1 MEKADAWLLSELKKL
16 RFEPY
21 SHLLPQV
28 SQSMSQLRQM
38 ESSFAEKLDGSLTK
52 RQAVALGLLAR
63 TYQLG
68 NSCLVNQLLQN
79 YAGWNCSYRSLL
91 ETFFVIDWIE
101 QNSQRFESYFEGT
114 APGIGRIKTESCGRN
129 PGFAEL
135 YRDASEVTHVGSRA
149 LHLSRKHSVKSSNE
163 FPFSATFMG
172 VSGTELV
179 DMLHKFTKLIAL
191 LERRLRVLLIEN
203 FDAMKQ
209 GEILWDNSGIKSK
222 FGCLGWAPIEPYKNE
237 QSK

>member
-1 MEKADAWLLSELKKL
+1 MEKADNWLLGELKDL

-21 SHLLPQV
+21 DHLLPQV
-28 SQSMSQLRQM
+28 SQSMSELRQI
-38 ESSFAEKLDGSLTK
+38 ESNFAEKLDGSLTK

-101 QNSQRFESYFEGT
+101 QDSQRFESYFEGT

-129 PGFAEL
+129 PEFAKL
-135 YRDASEVTHVGSRA
+135 YQNASEVTHVGSRA
-149 LHLSRKHSVKSSNE
+149 LHLSRKRAVKASNE

-172 VSGTELV
+172 ISGTELA
-179 DMLHKFTKLIAL
+179 DMLNRFTELIAL
-191 LERRLRVLLIEN
+191 LNRRIHVLLIEN
-203 FDAMKQ
+203 FDSMKK
-209 GEILWDNSGIKSK
+209 GEIVWDNSVTKSK
-222 FGCLGWAPIEPYKNE
+222 FGCLGWEPIEPRKNGH
-237 QSK
+237 SK